1 MRRSTSR
8 LHQAPRARLDVFG
21 PLPHDVG
28 MRRAIKIYDTTLRD
42 GTQGEGVSFSME
54 DKVRLSARFD
64 AIGIHYIEG
73 GWPGSNPKD
82 LRFFRRMHDVSLKH
96 AKLCAFSMT
105 RRAGVSAAGDA
116 NMQALIEAGAPVAT
130 IVGKSWDFHV
140 THALETTLPE
150 NLAMIGD
157 TIAYLRPKMDEVMY
171 DAEHCFDGFRANREY
186 ALATLKAAAGAG
198 AHWVVLC
205 DTNGG
210 TLPHDLVAILQVVK
224 REVPARLGIHVHN
237 DAECAVANSLAAVM
251 EGVDQVQGTINGFG
265 ERCGNANLVSIIPTL
280 ALKLGLE
287 CVPTAHLRELRD
299 LSRFVSELANR
310 KPWSSQP
317 YVGDSAFAHKG
328 GMHVSA
334 VLKHPE
340 TYEHVDPEAVGN
352 HRRVLVSEL
361 AGKSNILWKAR
372 EYGID
377 LDRDTP
383 DSRRILDRLKQLED
397 EGFQFEGAEASFEL
411 LMERALGRY
420 RAYFELDA
428 FRVIVEEQSGDGGPV
443 AEATVRVRVKG
454 MLEHTAAEGNGPVN
468 ALDHALRK
476 ALEEFYPNLKE
487 MRLLDY
493 KVRILDESK
502 GTAAKTRVL
511 ITSGDAQ
518 ETWGTVGVADNII
531 EASWLAL
538 VDSVEYKLR
547 ADERRRASA

>member
-1 MRRSTSR
+1 MRR
-8 LHQAPRARLDVFG
+8 Q
-21 PLPHDVG
+21 
-28 MRRAIKIYDTTLRD
+28 IKIYDTTLRD

-54 DKVRLSARFD
+54 DKVRLASRFD
-64 AIGIHYIEG
+64 AFGIHYIEG

-82 LRFFRRMHDVSLKH
+82 LRFFRRMQDVPLKH
-96 AKLCAFSMT
+96 AKLAAFSMT
-105 RRAGVSAAGDA
+105 RRAGGIAESDP
-116 NMQALIEAGAPVAT
+116 NMQAVLEAGAPVAT

-140 THALETTLPE
+140 TQALETTLAE

-157 TIAYLRPKMDEVMY
+157 TIGFLRSRMEEVLY
-171 DAEHCFDGFRANREY
+171 DAEHFFDGFRANPEY
-186 ALATLKAAAGAG
+186 ALATLTAAEQAGAQ
-198 AHWVVLC
+198 WLVLC

-210 TLPHDLVAILQVVK
+210 TLPADLVAIVGAVK
-224 REVPARLGIHVHN
+224 RAVKTPLGIHVHN
-237 DAECAVANSLAAVM
+237 DAECAVANSLAAVL
-251 EGVDQVQGTINGFG
+251 EGVDQVQGTMNGYG

-280 ALKLGLE
+280 VLKLGLD
-287 CVPTAHLRELRD
+287 CIPAPHLRELRD

-310 KPWSSQP
+310 TPWSSQP

-334 VLKHPE
+334 VQKHPD
-340 TYEHVDPEAVGN
+340 TYEHVDPQAIGN

-361 AGKSNILWKAR
+361 SGKSNILWKAR
-372 EYGID
+372 EFGID

-383 DSRRILDRLKQLED
+383 DSRRILDRLKALED

-411 LMERALGRY
+411 LMERALGRH

-428 FRVIVEEQSGDGGPV
+428 YRVIVEERSASEEPV

-454 MLEHTAAEGNGPVN
+454 MLEHTAAAGNGPVN

-476 ALEEFYPNLKE
+476 ALEEFYPNLRELK
-487 MRLLDY
+487 LLDY

-511 ITSGDAQ
+511 ITSGDGR

-531 EASWLAL
+531 EASWQAL
-538 VDSVEYKLR
+538 VDSVEFKLR
-547 ADERRRASA
+547 ADERRTTA

>member
-1 MRRSTSR
+1 MRRS
-8 LHQAPRARLDVFG
+8 
-21 PLPHDVG
+21 
-28 MRRAIKIYDTTLRD
+28 IKIYDTTLRD

-54 DKVRLSARFD
+54 DKVRLASRLD
-64 AIGIHYIEG
+64 AFGIHYIEG

-82 LRFFRRMHDVSLKH
+82 LRFFRRMQDVALKH
-96 AKLCAFSMT
+96 AKLAAFSMT
-105 RRAGVSAAGDA
+105 RRAGGGAENDP
-116 NMQALIEAGAPVAT
+116 NMQAIVDSGAPVAT

-140 THALETTLPE
+140 TAALETTLTE
-150 NLAMIGD
+150 NLAMIHD
-157 TIAYLRPKMDEVMY
+157 SIAWLRPRTDEVMF
-171 DAEHCFDGFRANREY
+171 DAEHFFDGFRANREY
-186 ALATLKAAAGAG
+186 ALATLKAAETGG
-198 AHWVVLC
+198 AHWLVLC

-210 TLPHDLVAILQVVK
+210 TLPADLGAIVQAVK
-224 REVPARLGIHVHN
+224 RAVKTPLGIHVHN
-237 DAECAVANSLAAVM
+237 DAECAVANSLAAVL
-251 EGVDQVQGTINGFG
+251 EGVDQVQGTVNGFG

-280 ALKLGLE
+280 VLKLGVD
-287 CVPTAHLRELRD
+287 CIPTAHLRELRD

-310 KPWSSQP
+310 TPWSAQP

-334 VLKHPE
+334 VQKHPQ
-340 TYEHVDPEAVGN
+340 TYEHVDPQAVGN

-383 DSRRILDRLKQLED
+383 DSRRILDRLKTLED

-411 LMERALGRY
+411 LMERALGRHKP
-420 RAYFELDA
+420 YFELDA
-428 FRVIVEEQSGDGGPV
+428 YRVIVEEQTAGEEPV

-454 MLEHTAAEGNGPVN
+454 ILEHTAAAGNGPVN

-476 ALEEFYPNLKE
+476 ALEEFYPHLRE
-487 MRLLDY
+487 LRLLDY

-511 ITSGDAQ
+511 ITSGDGR

-531 EASWLAL
+531 EASWQAL
-538 VDSVEYKLR
+538 VDSVEFKLR
-547 ADERRRASA
+547 ADERRQPA